1 MQYVFFHDFFIP
13 SIFAQAVLEP
23 FSPFFFLISRRF
35 REETSEQMSILAWY
49 VCQARRQQTG
59 RRWAEAIP
67 MIMMVVSLSSSLY
80 IADDRSST
88 RHKTRNRLREEE
100 EEEHFPPPHPSQ
112 PYTTHFPD
120 NLGGNGVKSGAEQRY
135 PSWLPSPPGAQSSS
149 PRSNAEKTRKERAF
163 IAPTPTQPSVFGT
176 FFLDLLVGQAGGG
189 GNQEDIVFRKMACF
203 HPFPSLGLASDPTKS
218 RLRRCRVRSP
228 LTAGRHAIQTRS
240 EKKECE
246 KRERETPL
254 LFPFFA

>member
-100 EEEHFPPPHPSQ
+100 EEHFPPPHPSQ

-135 PSWLPSPPGAQSSS
+135 PSWLPSPPAAQSSS
-149 PRSNAEKTRKERAF
+149 PRTNAEKTRRERAGRLS
-163 IAPTPTQPSVFGT
+163 PPPRPN
-176 FFLDLLVGQAGGG
+176 QAFSG
-189 GNQEDIVFRKMACF
+189 
-203 HPFPSLGLASDPTKS
+203 
-218 RLRRCRVRSP
+218 
-228 LTAGRHAIQTRS
+228 
-240 EKKECE
+240 
-246 KRERETPL
+246 
-254 LFPFFA
+254 LFP